1 MLLNLA
7 YPSVRPRRLR
17 ANKLIR
23 DAVAETSLSPDDLIM
38 PIFVKEGSSIEHIES
53 MPGYFR
59 WPVGSE
65 LVKHVEEALNLGV
78 NKFILF
84 GVLPDDIKDPEGRA
98 GYDPEGVVP
107 KALRLLKETFGDRVL
122 LFADVCLCEYTDHGH
137 CGIVVYDKKGWKID
151 NDKTISIY
159 AKEAVT
165 YAEAGADFVAPSG
178 MMDGQVRAIRQALD
192 SAGYTDVGI
201 MAYSA
206 KYASAFYGPFRTAAA
221 SAPKFGDRRTYQ
233 MDPRNAK
240 EAVKEVMLDL
250 AEGADI
256 VMVKPALAYLD
267 VIRLVK
273 ETFPWAPVAA
283 YSVSGEYSMIK
294 AAAQAGYLDEKLI
307 ALEILYAI
315 KRAGADLILTYYAKD
330 VALWLKEGTPF

>member
-178 MMDGQVRAIRQALD
+178 MMDGQVRAIRQTLD

-294 AAAQAGYLDEKLI
+294 AAARAGYLDERLI

>member
-178 MMDGQVRAIRQALD
+178 MMDGQVRAIRQTLD

-294 AAAQAGYLDEKLI
+294 AAARAGYLDERLI
-307 ALEILYAI
+307 ALETLYAI
-315 KRAGADLILTYYAKD
+315 RRAGADLILTYYARD

>member
-23 DAVAETSLSPDDLIM
+23 DAVAETFLSPDDLIM

-178 MMDGQVRAIRQALD
+178 MMDGQVRAIRQTLD

-294 AAAQAGYLDEKLI
+294 AAARAGYLDERLI
-307 ALEILYAI
+307 ALETLYAI
-315 KRAGADLILTYYAKD
+315 RRAGADLILTYYAKD